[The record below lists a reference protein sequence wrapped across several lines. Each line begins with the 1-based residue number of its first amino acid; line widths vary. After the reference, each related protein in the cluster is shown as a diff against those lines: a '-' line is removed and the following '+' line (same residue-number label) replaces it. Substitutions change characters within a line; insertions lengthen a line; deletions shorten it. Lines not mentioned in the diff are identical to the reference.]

1 MHALPL
7 ALVLLLPLAARAEEL
22 SGNSSR
28 TAQSEAWGLYEQAFT
43 DAAAGKDDMALLGL
57 EELQRRFPDTGAA
70 LLGLELKR
78 LVTGRAAGSAQAMSA
93 ALKLRLEELAP
104 PAKAPTPSVATATA
118 TAKKKQYGSVAEALR
133 DEQPNNGARA
143 ELVLAQ
149 TLHGVV
155 LGLEAVGALGLSN
168 DPQPV
173 AAGALLGAGAMAGLS
188 LLYSRDGVT
197 AGQVLAINSGTAWG
211 AWHGLLLPTVVSDTS
226 DTLYRN
232 PFLMAGQ
239 LVGAVAGHFAWSG
252 LGLGAGDVAFMNSA
266 ALYAGTA
273 TLLGFGVFGINGFT
287 AGNLNGLLL
296 AATDIGLVAGY
307 LLSRQY
313 PLGRGRV
320 LVMDLGALL
329 GGLLG
334 SAVVLTA
341 TANGQAAA
349 VGALLGGAGGI
360 AAGLHIT
367 RNWDLE
373 WAGLP
378 VQVGLAPTPHG
389 GGQLAVSGSF

>member
-7 ALVLLLPLAARAEEL
+7 ALVFLLPLAARAEDL
-22 SGNSSR
+22 SGNITQ
-28 TAQSEAWGLYEQAFT
+28 TAQSEAWGLYEQAFA
-43 DAAAGKDDMALLGL
+43 DAAAGRDDMALLGL
-57 EELQRRFPDTGAA
+57 EELQRRFPGTGAS

-78 LVTGRAAGSAQAMSA
+78 LVAGRAAGSAQAMST
-93 ALKLRLEELAP
+93 ALRARLEDLAP
-104 PAKAPTPSVATATA
+104 PAKAPAPSVEAAVA
-118 TAKKKQYGSVAEALR
+118 AAEKKRYGSLAEALR
-133 DEQPNNGARA
+133 DEQPNNGSRA

-155 LGLEAVGALGLSN
+155 LGVEAVGALELSG
-168 DPQPV
+168 PQPV
-173 AAGALLGAGAMAGLS
+173 AAATLLGAGAMAGLS

-197 AGQVLAINSGTAWG
+197 AGQALAINSGTAWG
-211 AWHGLLLPTVVSDTS
+211 AWHGLLLPTVISDRSYT
-226 DTLYRN
+226 N
-232 PFLMAGQ
+232 QFLMAGQ

-252 LGLGAGDVAFMNSA
+252 LGLAAGDVALMNST

-273 TLLGFGVFGINGFT
+273 TLIGLSVFGINGFT
-287 AGNLNGLLL
+287 AGTLNGVLL
-296 AATDIGLVAGY
+296 AVTDLGLVAGY

-320 LVMDLGALL
+320 LVMDVGALL

-334 SAVVLTA
+334 SSVVFLA
-341 TANGQAAA
+341 SFNGQAAL
-349 VGALLGGAGGI
+349 VGGLLGGAGGI
-360 AAGLHIT
+360 AASLYVT

-373 WAGLP
+373 WAGIP
-378 VQVGLAPTPHG
+378 VQVGLAPTQHG